1 MSQRDASQ
9 DAGTPRSPLLE
20 EAAHAV
26 DRGDHAHA
34 REILTKVTS
43 GEGDPEDLERVELAL
58 RHDSFGIGIAVVTG
72 VTLLILAVLLF

>member
-34 REILTKVTS
+34 REILAKVTHVRN
-43 GEGDPEDLERVELAL
+43 PETHEVAARLLQKDASSFLQVE
-58 RHDSFGIGIAVVTG
+58 
-72 VTLLILAVLLF
+72 